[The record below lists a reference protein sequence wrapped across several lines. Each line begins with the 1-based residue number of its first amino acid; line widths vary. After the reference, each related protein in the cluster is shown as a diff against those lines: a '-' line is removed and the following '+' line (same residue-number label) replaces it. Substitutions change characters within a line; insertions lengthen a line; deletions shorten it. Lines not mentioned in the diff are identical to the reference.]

1 MVNRI
6 LKMILP
12 DLTAKNQMELVDGG
26 YKIQETE
33 KYFDDEPNFAK
44 NIQINHATIVSDSVT
59 DLETVIV
66 PETLQMLLL
75 VINCIYELPNDLRH
89 RILGNRKYQEKLKTS
104 QNYCV
109 VLSPHPE
116 MKILSPLVKFSWKT
130 EIELK

>member
-26 YKIQETE
+26 YKIKETE

-44 NIQINHATIVSDSVT
+44 NIQINYANIVSDSVT

-75 VINCIYELPNDLRH
+75 VINCIYQLPNDLRL
-89 RILGNRKYQEKLKTS
+89 RISGNRKYQEKLKTS

-109 VLSPHPE
+109 VHSPHSE
-116 MKILSPLVKFSWKT
+116 MKILSPLLKFS
-130 EIELK
+130 

>member
-6 LKMILP
+6 FKMILP

-26 YKIQETE
+26 YKIKETE

-104 QNYCV
+104 
-109 VLSPHPE
+109 
-116 MKILSPLVKFSWKT
+116 
-130 EIELK
+130 